1 MLVLSRKLHES
12 IVVGEPDGSGL
23 FVKVTVLEIK
33 NGVVKLGFDA
43 SPDVLIHR
51 LEVWDRIQG
60 GMSVRSA

>member
-1 MLVLSRKLHES
+1 MLVLSRKQQES
-12 IVVGEPDGSGL
+12 IVVGGTDGFGSV
-23 FVKVTVLEIK
+23 VKVTVLEIS

-60 GMSVRSA
+60 GMKAKSA

>member
-1 MLVLSRKLHES
+1 MLVLSRKQHES
-12 IVVGEPDGSGL
+12 IVVGGTVGCGL
-23 FVKVTVLEIK
+23 FVKVIVLEVK